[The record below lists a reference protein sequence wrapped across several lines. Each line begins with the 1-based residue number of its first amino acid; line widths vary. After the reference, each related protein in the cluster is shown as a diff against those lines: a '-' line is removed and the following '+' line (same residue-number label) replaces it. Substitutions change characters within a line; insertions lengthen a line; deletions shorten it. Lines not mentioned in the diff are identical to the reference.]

1 MGAARQ
7 EALSKVLLECCY
19 NNLSVLGGQ
28 SSHRLQL
35 KTGSWQF
42 ASSLIDAN
50 TNQRR
55 STIQ

>member
-50 TNQRR
+50 TNQR
-55 STIQ
+55 